1 MSSAA
6 ARRAVEVRPVAE
18 RILAALEPASQ
29 RIAVAGS
36 LRRGAGMV
44 SDIEIVCVPRRGPD
58 LLGEPR
64 GDCLVSKAVASLR
77 DAGQL
82 RWREETHLPPRDW
95 AGRRAWNLV
104 VLPEAIALD
113 LFVVRP
119 PAQWGAILAIRTG
132 PADYSRR
139 LVTSCRRRGFRCEDG
154 RLVDAAGRTVH
165 TPEEQDFIETCG
177 LPWAEPEGRA

>member
-1 MSSAA
+1 
-6 ARRAVEVRPVAE
+6 VAE
-18 RILAALEPASQ
+18 RVFAALARARE
-29 RIAVAGS
+29 RIAIAGS
-36 LRRGAGMV
+36 LRRGAAMV

-64 GDCLVSKAVASLR
+64 GRCLISDAVVSMR

-82 RWREETHLPPRDW
+82 RWREETHRQPRDW

-104 VLPEAIALD
+104 VLPESIALD

-139 LVTSCRRRGFRCEDG
+139 LVTRCREERGFRCEDG
-154 RLVDAAGRTVH
+154 RLVDADGRTVH
-165 TPEEQDFIETCG
+165 TPEEEDFILTCG
-177 LPWAEPEGRA
+177 FPWVSPEERR